1 MSIIETQDLTHI
13 FPDGTVGIEQ
23 INLKINAG
31 EFVISRGQRSGKT
44 VFARHLNGLLTPTK
58 GQVLLDGQPITKNLI
73 EARKKVGLVFQDPDR
88 QFVGQTVAE
97 EVAFGPEN
105 LNLPPAQVDSIVKAS
120 LALVGL
126 SRFSHQSPRVLSGG
140 LKRKLAIAGVLAM
153 KPRSSS

>member
-1 MSIIETQDLTHI
+1 VGESKAMSIIETQDLTHI

-31 EFVISRGQRSGKT
+31 EFVIIAGANGSGKT

-126 SRFSHQSPRVLSGG
+126 SRFPHQSPR
-140 LKRKLAIAGVLAM
+140 
-153 KPRSSS
+153 